1 MDNIFRI
8 KKSRDGVSK
17 SKVSDTV
24 SGTLD
29 SIHQKQDIQIYEW
42 IPDTAAN
49 AQMKLL

>member
-29 SIHQKQDIQIYEW
+29 SIHQNLISG
-42 IPDTAAN
+42 
-49 AQMKLL
+49 MKDADLNDLQTVYQ